1 MCAEC
6 EHACVCARQPQI
18 ASPHSVWRNL
28 GHGFISSTA
37 DWCSSRQLPGGS
49 NICIWVGKA
58 FSSGVQCV
66 YYIWFDSFEDF
77 IDEKVFFL
85 FCFLLF
91 VKLHVCMNAALN
103 KVGVEYC
110 KYAKCYQEHEF
121 FVPCVT
127 LPTNKKSVRIR
138 DPTYFI
144 MTNSDQSAGHM
155 RTFF

>member
-1 MCAEC
+1 MVLSAVQWTGAVHDSYQVEVIFASGLAKHFPVEC
-6 EHACVCARQPQI
+6 
-18 ASPHSVWRNL
+18 SV
-28 GHGFISSTA
+28 FIIF
-37 DWCSSRQLPGGS
+37 DL
-49 NICIWVGKA
+49 IHLKILLMKL
-58 FSSGVQCV
+58 FS
-66 YYIWFDSFEDF
+66 
-77 IDEKVFFL
+77 
-85 FCFLLF
+85 FLLF